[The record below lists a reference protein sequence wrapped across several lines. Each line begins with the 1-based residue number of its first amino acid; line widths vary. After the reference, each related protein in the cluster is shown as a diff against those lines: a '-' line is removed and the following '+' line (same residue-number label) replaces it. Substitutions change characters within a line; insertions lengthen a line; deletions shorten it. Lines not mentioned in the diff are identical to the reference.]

1 MPAMLSLAPLRLT
14 ALALTVALAACA
26 AGPEEAAGPQLLVQ
40 GRGGPVLVLEA
51 GAGDGPE
58 AWTRLA
64 EELSAHTTVVRY
76 QRSRRLAPQQDSR
89 NGAELAAQ
97 LHQALR
103 DRGLPPPYVLAGHS
117 LGGPFVLSFAR
128 RYPQDVA
135 GLVLVDARPPGF
147 TAACTA
153 AGSRLCDVPG
163 WALALSEPWVR
174 AEMRGLPATYAQI
187 GDLASLPAVPAVVI
201 AATTAP
207 PLADASFQRVWLEQQ
222 RLMAQE
228 LPRARLVLAEGSGH
242 YVQKEQPAL
251 VRRETLAVLAAA
263 RAASAPEL
271 SPRPGR

>member
-1 MPAMLSLAPLRLT
+1 MLSLAPLRLT

-89 NGAELAAQ
+89 SGAELAAQ

-153 AGSRLCDVPG
+153 AGARLCDVPG

-207 PLADASFQRVWLEQQ
+207 SLADATFQRVWLEQQ
-222 RLMAQE
+222 RLMAQQ

-263 RAASAPEL
+263 RAASAP
-271 SPRPGR
+271 